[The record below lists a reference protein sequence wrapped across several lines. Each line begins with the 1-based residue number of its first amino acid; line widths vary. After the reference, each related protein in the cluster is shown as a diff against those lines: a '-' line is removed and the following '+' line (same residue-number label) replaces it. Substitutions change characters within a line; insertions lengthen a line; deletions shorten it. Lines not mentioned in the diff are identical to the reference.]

1 MLLVYYFTVMF
12 NSCYVKGILVYV
24 VRVVQKDLKHFQVC
38 EIPTDK
44 LFILFKKT
52 LHILEKKGGSTFS
65 FNLEKKGK
73 QHKRENREEGRKG
86 GRDRKKEL
94 KFQNIDA
101 C

>member
-1 MLLVYYFTVMF
+1 MF

-65 FNLEKKGK
+65 FNLKKKENNTKGK
-73 QHKRENREEGRKG
+73 IGRKEGRG
-86 GRDRKKEL
+86 EGTERK
-94 KFQNIDA
+94 N
-101 C
+101 